1 MKRGSIMKKY
11 MLENL
16 DCPFCAAKIEEGIKN
31 LDCVKDAKVVFATKT
46 LMIDTDNIH
55 KVQEAVDEIEKGVVI
70 HEQKQEESFN
80 VKNELILLG
89 VLLAAFGAGFYML
102 HVFQTPPLSYLSYAV
117 LVIVYLIAGKDVILA
132 SIKNLRHGKIF
143 DENFLM
149 TFATLAAWA
158 IGSHEEAVGVMLFYR
173 AGEFFQDLAVHRS
186 RRSIQS
192 LLEIRP
198 DYAVVVRDGK
208 ECRVDPETV
217 NVGETIVVKAGEKIA
232 LDGTVIKG
240 KTTLDTRAL
249 TGESVPR
256 GAETGDKVL
265 SGMISLT
272 GIIEVK
278 VEKIFAES
286 SASKILDMVE
296 NAAANKAK
304 TENFITKFASY
315 YTPIVFFIAFAIA
328 VVPPLLDMGSF
339 SQWLYRAL
347 VALVVSCPC
356 ALIISVPLG
365 YFGGIGGASKKGILV
380 KGANYLEALSNIQAV
395 AFDKTGTLT
404 KGIFTVTEVK
414 SFGKYSESEI
424 VKYAAV
430 AESKS
435 SHPIARSI
443 VEYAG
448 NIDYSIKEYE
458 EISGRGVKVSIED
471 KEIMVGND
479 SLLHFTNTVHDE
491 SVCNLLGSVAHVVI
505 DKEYAGY
512 IIISDKLKDDTVE
525 AVNKLYETG
534 IKNITV
540 LTGDNKYATETILKD
555 TGIKEYYYDLLPEDK
570 AEKFK
575 EFADK
580 YKGNGYSLYVGDGI
594 NDAPVLAMADV
605 GVSMGAAGSDAAIE
619 TADVVIMND
628 SLMKLVDAVKVAKKT
643 KKIIWQNIIFAL
655 GIKALFIVLGLADI
669 ASMWMA
675 VFGDVG
681 VALLALLNS
690 MRALR

>member
-1 MKRGSIMKKY
+1 MQ
-11 MLENL
+11 
-16 DCPFCAAKIEEGIKN
+16 P
-31 LDCVKDAKVVFATKT
+31 
-46 LMIDTDNIH
+46 
-55 KVQEAVDEIEKGVVI
+55 
-70 HEQKQEESFN
+70 
-80 VKNELILLG
+80 
-89 VLLAAFGAGFYML
+89 
-102 HVFQTPPLSYLSYAV
+102 
-117 LVIVYLIAGKDVILA
+117 
-132 SIKNLRHGKIF
+132 
-143 DENFLM
+143 
-149 TFATLAAWA
+149 
-158 IGSHEEAVGVMLFYR
+158 GSHEEAVGVMLFYR

-232 LDGTVIKG
+232 LDGIVIKG
-240 KTTLDTRAL
+240 RTTLDTRAL

-256 GAETGDKVL
+256 SAETGDKVL

-278 VEKIFAES
+278 VEKI
-286 SASKILDMVE
+286 E

-315 YTPIVFFIAFAIA
+315 YTPIVFFIAFVIAI
-328 VVPPLLDMGSF
+328 VPPLLDMGSF

-448 NIDYSIKEYE
+448 HIDYSIKEYE

-690 MRALR
+690 MRALK

>member
-1 MKRGSIMKKY
+1 MKKY
-11 MLENL
+11 TIENL
-16 DCPFCAAKIEEGIKN
+16 DCPMCAAKIEEGVKN
-31 LDCVKDAKVVFATKT
+31 LSCVKDAKVVFATKT
-46 LMIDTDNIH
+46 LLIETDDIN
-55 KVQEAVDEIEKGVVI
+55 KVQAEIDSIEKGVVI
-70 HEQKQEESFN
+70 RENQLKNDEEEFN
-80 VKNELILLG
+80 VKKELITLG
-89 VLLAAFGAGFYML
+89 VLLALFGIGFYMT
-102 HVFQTPPLSYLSYAV
+102 HIFTTPPLLYVSYAV
-117 LVIVYLIAGKDVILA
+117 LLAVYVAAGKDVIML
-132 SIKNLRHGKIF
+132 SIKNVLHGKIF

-186 RRSIQS
+186 RRSIKS

-198 DYAVVVRDGK
+198 DYAVVLRGNQEYTVA
-208 ECRVDPETV
+208 PESV
-217 NVGETIVVKAGEKIA
+217 AVGETIIIKPGEKIA
-232 LDGTVIKG
+232 LDGTIIKG
-240 KTTLDTRAL
+240 KTSLDTRAL

-256 GAETGDKVL
+256 GAEKGDKVL

-272 GIIEVK
+272 GMIEVQ
-278 VEKIFAES
+278 VDKIFAES

-304 TENFITKFASY
+304 TETFITKFASY

-380 KGANYLEALSNIQAV
+380 KGANYLEALSNIQAI
-395 AFDKTGTLT
+395 ALDKTGTLT

-414 SFGKYSESEI
+414 SMGKYSKEDI
-424 VKYAAV
+424 VKYAAM

-435 SHPIARSI
+435 NHPIARSI

-448 NIDYSIKEYE
+448 NLDYTIKEYE

-479 SLLHFTNTVHDE
+479 SLLHFTNTIHDE
-491 SVCNLLGSVAHVVI
+491 SVCNILGSVAHVVI

-512 IIISDKLKDDTVE
+512 IVISDKLKDDTVE
-525 AVNKLYETG
+525 AIKELNNMG
-534 IKNITV
+534 IRNITV

-575 EFADK
+575 EFSEK
-580 YKGNGYSLYVGDGI
+580 YKGKGYSLYVGDGI

-628 SLMKLVDAVKVAKKT
+628 SLMKLVDAVKTAKKT
-643 KKIIWQNIIFAL
+643 KTIIWQNIIFAL
-655 GIKALFIVLGLADI
+655 GIKVLFIILGLMDI

>member
-1 MKRGSIMKKY
+1 MKKY
-11 MLENL
+11 TIENL
-16 DCPFCAAKIEEGIKN
+16 DCPMCAAKIEEGVKN
-31 LDCVKDAKVVFATKT
+31 LSCVKDAKVVFATKT
-46 LMIDTDNIH
+46 LLIETEDIN
-55 KVQEAVDEIEKGVVI
+55 KVQAEIDSIEKGVVI
-70 HEQKQEESFN
+70 RENQPKNDEEEFN
-80 VKNELILLG
+80 VKKELITLG
-89 VLLAAFGAGFYML
+89 VLLALFGIGFYMT
-102 HVFQTPPLSYLSYAV
+102 HIFTTPPLLYVSYAV
-117 LVIVYLIAGKDVILA
+117 LLAVYMAAGKDVIML
-132 SIKNLRHGKIF
+132 SIKNILHGKIF

-186 RRSIQS
+186 RRSIKS

-198 DYAVVVRDGK
+198 DYAVVLRGNQEYTVA
-208 ECRVDPETV
+208 PESV
-217 NVGETIVVKAGEKIA
+217 AVGETIIIKPGEKIA
-232 LDGTVIKG
+232 LDGTIIKG
-240 KTTLDTRAL
+240 KTSLDTRAL

-256 GAETGDKVL
+256 GVEKGDKVL

-272 GIIEVK
+272 GMIEVQ
-278 VEKIFAES
+278 VDKIFAES

-304 TENFITKFASY
+304 TETFITKFASY

-380 KGANYLEALSNIQAV
+380 KGANYLEALSNIQAI
-395 AFDKTGTLT
+395 ALDKTGTLT

-414 SFGKYSESEI
+414 SMGKYSKEDI
-424 VKYAAV
+424 VKYAAM

-435 SHPIARSI
+435 NHPIARSI

-448 NIDYSIKEYE
+448 NLDYTIKEYE

-479 SLLHFTNTVHDE
+479 SLLHFTNIIHDE
-491 SVCNLLGSVAHVVI
+491 SVCNILGSVAHVVI

-512 IIISDKLKDDTVE
+512 IVISDKLKDDTVE
-525 AVNKLYETG
+525 AIKELNNIG
-534 IKNITV
+534 IRNITV

-575 EFADK
+575 EFSDK
-580 YKGNGYSLYVGDGI
+580 YKGKGYSLYVGDGI

-628 SLMKLVDAVKVAKKT
+628 SLMKLVDAVKTAKKT
-643 KKIIWQNIIFAL
+643 KTIIWQNIIFAL
-655 GIKALFIVLGLADI
+655 GIKVLFIILGLMDI

>member
-1 MKRGSIMKKY
+1 MKKY
-11 MLENL
+11 TIENL
-16 DCPFCAAKIEEGIKN
+16 DCPMCAAKIEAGVKN
-31 LDCVKDAKVVFATKT
+31 LSCVKDAKVVFATKT
-46 LMIDTDNIH
+46 LLIDTDDIN
-55 KVQEAVDEIEKGVVI
+55 KVQAEIDSIEEGVVI
-70 HEQKQEESFN
+70 RENQPKNDEEEFN
-80 VKNELILLG
+80 VKKELITLG
-89 VLLAAFGAGFYML
+89 VLLVLFGIGFYMT
-102 HVFQTPPLSYLSYAV
+102 HIFTTPPLLYVSYAV
-117 LVIVYLIAGKDVILA
+117 LLAVYVAACKDVIML
-132 SIKNLRHGKIF
+132 SIKNIMHGKIF

-186 RRSIQS
+186 RRSIKS

-198 DYAVVVRDGK
+198 DYAVVLRGNQEYTVA
-208 ECRVDPETV
+208 PESV
-217 NVGETIVVKAGEKIA
+217 AVGETIIIKPGEKIA
-232 LDGTVIKG
+232 LDGTIIKG
-240 KTTLDTRAL
+240 KTSLDTRAL

-256 GAETGDKVL
+256 RAEKGDKVL

-272 GIIEVK
+272 GMIEVQ
-278 VEKIFAES
+278 VDKIFAES

-304 TENFITKFASY
+304 TETFITKFASY

-380 KGANYLEALSNIQAV
+380 KGANYLEALSNIQAI
-395 AFDKTGTLT
+395 ALDKTGTLT

-414 SFGKYSESEI
+414 SMGKYSKEDI
-424 VKYAAV
+424 VKYAAM

-435 SHPIARSI
+435 NHPIARSI

-448 NIDYSIKEYE
+448 NLDYTIKEYE

-479 SLLHFTNTVHDE
+479 SLLHFTNTIHDE
-491 SVCNLLGSVAHVVI
+491 SVCNILGSVAHVVI

-512 IIISDKLKDDTVE
+512 IVISDKLKDDTVE
-525 AVNKLYETG
+525 AIKELNNMG

-575 EFADK
+575 EFSEK
-580 YKGNGYSLYVGDGI
+580 YKGKGYSLYVGDGI

-628 SLMKLVDAVKVAKKT
+628 SLMKLADAVKTAKKT
-643 KKIIWQNIIFAL
+643 KTIIWQNIIFAL
-655 GIKALFIVLGLADI
+655 GIKVLFIILGLMDI

>member
-1 MKRGSIMKKY
+1 MKKY
-11 MLENL
+11 TIENL
-16 DCPFCAAKIEEGIKN
+16 DCPMCAAKIEEGVKN
-31 LDCVKDAKVVFATKT
+31 LSCVKDAKVVFATKT
-46 LMIDTDNIH
+46 LLIETDDIN
-55 KVQEAVDEIEKGVVI
+55 KVQAEIDSIEKGVVI
-70 HEQKQEESFN
+70 RENQPKNDEEEFN
-80 VKNELILLG
+80 VKKELITLG
-89 VLLAAFGAGFYML
+89 VLLALFGIGFYMT
-102 HVFQTPPLSYLSYAV
+102 HIFTTPPLLYVSYAV
-117 LVIVYLIAGKDVILA
+117 LLAVYVAAGKDVIML
-132 SIKNLRHGKIF
+132 SIKNVLHGKIF

-173 AGEFFQDLAVHRS
+173 AGEFFQDLAVYRS
-186 RRSIQS
+186 RRSIKS

-198 DYAVVVRDGK
+198 DYAVVLRGNQEYTVA
-208 ECRVDPETV
+208 PESV
-217 NVGETIVVKAGEKIA
+217 AVGETIIIKPGEKIA
-232 LDGTVIKG
+232 LDGTIIKG
-240 KTTLDTRAL
+240 KTSLDTRAL

-256 GAETGDKVL
+256 GVEKGDKVL

-272 GIIEVK
+272 GMIEVQ
-278 VEKIFAES
+278 VDKIFAES

-304 TENFITKFASY
+304 TETFITKFASY

-380 KGANYLEALSNIQAV
+380 KGANYLEALSNIQAI
-395 AFDKTGTLT
+395 ALDKTGTLT

-414 SFGKYSESEI
+414 SMGKYSKEDI
-424 VKYAAV
+424 VKYAAM

-435 SHPIARSI
+435 NHPIARSI

-448 NIDYSIKEYE
+448 NLDYTIKEYE

-479 SLLHFTNTVHDE
+479 SLLHFTNTIHDE
-491 SVCNLLGSVAHVVI
+491 SVCNILGSVAHVVI

-512 IIISDKLKDDTVE
+512 IVISDKLKDDTVE
-525 AVNKLYETG
+525 AIKELNNMG
-534 IKNITV
+534 IRNITV

-575 EFADK
+575 EFSDK
-580 YKGNGYSLYVGDGI
+580 YKGKGYSLYVGDGI

-628 SLMKLVDAVKVAKKT
+628 SLMKLVDAVKTAKKT
-643 KKIIWQNIIFAL
+643 KTIIWQNIFFAL
-655 GIKALFIVLGLADI
+655 GIKVLFIILGLMDI

>member
-1 MKRGSIMKKY
+1 MKKY
-11 MLENL
+11 TIENL
-16 DCPFCAAKIEEGIKN
+16 DCPMCAAKIEEGVKN
-31 LDCVKDAKVVFATKT
+31 LSCVKDAKVVFATKT
-46 LMIDTDNIH
+46 LLIETEDIN
-55 KVQEAVDEIEKGVVI
+55 KVQAEIDSIEKGVVI
-70 HEQKQEESFN
+70 RENQPKNDEEEFN
-80 VKNELILLG
+80 VKKELITLG
-89 VLLAAFGAGFYML
+89 VLLALFGIGFYMT
-102 HVFQTPPLSYLSYAV
+102 HIFTTPPLLYVSYAV
-117 LVIVYLIAGKDVILA
+117 LLAVYVAAGKDVIML
-132 SIKNLRHGKIF
+132 SIKNMLHGKIF

-186 RRSIQS
+186 RRSIKS

-198 DYAVVVRDGK
+198 DYAVVLRGNQEYTVA
-208 ECRVDPETV
+208 PESV
-217 NVGETIVVKAGEKIA
+217 AVGETIIIKPGEKIA
-232 LDGTVIKG
+232 LDGTIIKG
-240 KTTLDTRAL
+240 KTSLDTRAL

-256 GAETGDKVL
+256 GVEKGDKVL

-272 GIIEVK
+272 GMIEVQ
-278 VEKIFAES
+278 VDKIFAES

-304 TENFITKFASY
+304 TETFITKFASY

-380 KGANYLEALSNIQAV
+380 KGANYLEALSNIQAI
-395 AFDKTGTLT
+395 ALDKTGTLT

-414 SFGKYSESEI
+414 SMGKYSKEDI
-424 VKYAAV
+424 VKYAAM

-435 SHPIARSI
+435 NHPIARSI

-448 NIDYSIKEYE
+448 NLDYTIKEYE

-479 SLLHFTNTVHDE
+479 SLLHFTNTIHDE
-491 SVCNLLGSVAHVVI
+491 SVCNILGSVAHVVI

-512 IIISDKLKDDTVE
+512 IVISDKLKDDTVE
-525 AVNKLYETG
+525 AIKELNNIG
-534 IKNITV
+534 IRNITV

-575 EFADK
+575 EFSDK
-580 YKGNGYSLYVGDGI
+580 YKGKGYSLYVGDGI

-628 SLMKLVDAVKVAKKT
+628 SLMKLVDAVKTAKKT
-643 KKIIWQNIIFAL
+643 KTIIWQNIIFAL
-655 GIKALFIVLGLADI
+655 GIKVLFIILGLMDI

>member
-1 MKRGSIMKKY
+1 MKKY
-11 MLENL
+11 TIDNL
-16 DCPFCAAKIEEGIKN
+16 DCPMCAAKIEEGIKN
-31 LDCVKDAKVVFATKT
+31 LSCVKDAKVVFATKT
-46 LMIDTDNIH
+46 LFIDTDNIS
-55 KVQEAVDEIEKGVVI
+55 KVQKEIKKIEKDVVI
-70 HEQKQEESFN
+70 NEKKVESEFN
-80 VKNELILLG
+80 VKNELILLF
-89 VLLAAFGAGFYML
+89 VLLIAFGVGIYLLHNVTTFPYSYSGFAML
-102 HVFQTPPLSYLSYAV
+102 L
-117 LVIVYLIAGKDVILA
+117 LVYFTAGKDVI
-132 SIKNLRHGKIF
+132 IKSVKNTIRGKIF

-149 TFATLAAWA
+149 TFATMAAWG
-158 IGSHEEAVGVMLFYR
+158 IKSYEEAVGVMIFYR
-173 AGEFFQDLAVHRS
+173 AGEFFQDFAVHKS
-186 RRSIQS
+186 RRSIKS

-198 DYAVVVRDGK
+198 DYAVVLRDNK
-208 ECRVDPETV
+208 EITLHPE
-217 NVGETIVVKAGEKIA
+217 NISVGEVILVKAGEKIA
-232 LDGTVIKG
+232 LDGKIIEG

-249 TGESVPR
+249 TGEAVPR
-256 GAETGDKVL
+256 GAEAGDSVL
-265 SGMISLT
+265 SGMVNLT
-272 GIIEVK
+272 GIIK
-278 VEKIFAES
+278 IQVEKSFAES

-304 TENFITKFASY
+304 TENFITKFAGY
-315 YTPIVFFIAFAIA
+315 YTPIVFLIALLIA
-328 VVPPLLDMGSF
+328 VVPPLLNMGSF
-339 SQWLYRAL
+339 NEWLYRAL

-380 KGANYLEALSNIQAV
+380 KGANYLEALSNVSAI

-404 KGIFTVTEVK
+404 KGVFKVTDIVPA
-414 SFGKYSESEI
+414 GRYSKEEI
-424 VKYAAV
+424 IKYAAM
-430 AESKS
+430 AESRS
-435 SHPIARSI
+435 NHPIAKSI
-443 VEYAG
+443 VDFAG
-448 NIDYSIKEYE
+448 VVDFQLKDYE
-458 EISGRGVKVSIED
+458 EISGRGIRVSIED
-471 KEIMVGND
+471 KEIMIGND
-479 SLLHFTNTVHDE
+479 SLLHFAEIKHNKE
-491 SVCNLLGSVAHVVI
+491 VCNILGSVAHIVI

-525 AVNKLYETG
+525 AVNKLYEAG

-555 TGIKEYYYDLLPEDK
+555 TGIKEYYYDLLPEEK

-580 YKGNGYSLYVGDGI
+580 YKGSGYSLYVGDGI